1 MICYTHFHR
10 AKWERGK
17 DMIYYF
23 SGTGNSK
30 WIAEQLAA
38 QTGDQTQSIPDLT
51 KDGPTAVYAGAN
63 SRIGLV
69 FPIYAWGAPLL
80 VERFCLSIQVANG
93 AYAFVACTCGD
104 DAGVAIQRLKRFFPY
119 QSAWSFSMPNNYILG
134 YDVDSPELEQR
145 KITAARER
153 LRLVSESILAG
164 KTEFDIRAGSGAW
177 LKTAI
182 IRPMFNTFARR
193 TKPFYATNDCNGCGL
208 CERGCPVK
216 AIVLEQEKP
225 VWVRK
230 NCAQCMSC
238 INRCPKQAIQYGAGT
253 NGRGR
258 YYFTYNNE
266 E

>member
-1 MICYTHFHR
+1 
-10 AKWERGK
+10 
-17 DMIYYF
+17 MIYYF

-30 WIAEQLAA
+30 WIAEQIAK
-38 QTGDQTQSIPDLT
+38 QTGDQTRSIPELT
-51 KDGPTAVYAGAN
+51 KDGPTAVFAGAGA
-63 SRIGLV
+63 RIGLV

-80 VERFCLSIQVANG
+80 VERFCRSIQVPND

-104 DAGVAIQRLKRFFPY
+104 DAGMAIQRLKRFFPY

-134 YDVDSPELEQR
+134 FDVDSPELEQK
-145 KITAARER
+145 KIYAARER
-153 LRLVSESILAG
+153 LRYVSESILAG
-164 KTEFDIRAGSGAW
+164 KTEFDVHAGSGAR
-177 LKTAI
+177 LKTAF

-208 CERGCPVK
+208 CERGCPTK
-216 AIVLEQEKP
+216 TIALEQGKP

-258 YYFTYNNE
+258 YYFTDNKQNND
-266 E
+266 